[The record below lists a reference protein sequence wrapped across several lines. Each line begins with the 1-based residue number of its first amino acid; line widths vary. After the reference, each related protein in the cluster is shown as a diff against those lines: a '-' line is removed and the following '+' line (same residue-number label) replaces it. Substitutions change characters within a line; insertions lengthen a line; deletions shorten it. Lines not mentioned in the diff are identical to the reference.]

1 MYGVGALGIIGLVL
15 IGVGAAD
22 TLDSVSTSALR
33 SVFNTIQYLSVSL
46 NLSFEWPGPVLD
58 VADWFASFN
67 FGIQIFAPEC
77 ITGFD
82 WTKVFWGGVVGAP
95 VMIFGT
101 IFCALNFA
109 KLQYKLM
116 VRSIR
121 HDKELGYYFKGK
133 FGAMI
138 GHKKTCISWSGDKVL
153 YALHK
158 KYKVLA
164 SFRKFFGLCMT
175 VIYLP
180 VINLCLQAFDCYD
193 VGSTRVL
200 SADAKVDCDSETH
213 VFVQSVAGIVGCVV
227 GIGIP
232 LFVLLRVRHIR
243 VRNKLDDNR
252 VLDAAGAWYE
262 VFRRPATDA
271 LEIVNRKV
279 TKTRR
284 KKKYGYFEA
293 ALARLTGQRMK
304 KTTVYGGGPA
314 DGEEEEEEEEEEKM
328 RRGKDSDGKAVEKT
342 FDAKSFRI
350 KSRETV
356 FEETKKAKTT
366 EMQIKPQ
373 LEKIKTMAKS
383 LERQNL
389 SNGPNAENEVYTIA
403 SLFAVHYM
411 TIELAN
417 KLIVVLLA
425 QQAGGGEISGALML
439 PIYAGN
445 AFLVYF
451 IQPWRRITV
460 SFGPIRVRNVMNR
473 ADVMNFCG
481 QGLVIIIAFA
491 LDGSQAETGTVLVLC
506 LVGML
511 TLLRTFVLFSMIYE
525 KVKQKL
531 KKTEASFNEDPVGAR
546 KAAADQFYA
555 IATSAQLAEV
565 GLFVYKFETDVNR
578 RRAVGR
584 LEECREYLLHRA
596 ERCKERHA
604 NNKRALM
611 MMTKS
616 VSERI
621 ESLQP
626 PPPPKEDMEK
636 LLREAEKPA
645 MHAGDLI
652 EKHSEGEF
660 LVPATRIL
668 HEAIVSFTKSTRRC
682 ENLARVYADCEMI
695 NELYS
700 VSCDIKRFSYDA
712 AQLSL
717 KFGYVEA
724 LKYEERVME
733 VTNKEAVISMRRES
747 FEGFLSALQNIESI
761 SQAHDNDLMEIIELV
776 EHDVP
781 STDRALADACIESL
795 TRNFVNSKVK
805 ATRNLKDNWISWIP
819 YLERAQFSKAVNDT
833 LQKEKQLAAA
843 LKQND
848 KFGAKRI
855 EQTLDVELNAYV
867 ADLEA
872 KIVLLSE
879 FECSDVCNQ
888 VKNAAIRVYTDK
900 IASARN
906 PRNGIR
912 AQAKPGWTDAI
923 GDFFSAFGGNQGQ
936 NKREEYIPESL
947 RE

>member
-101 IFCALNFA
+101 IFCALNLA
-109 KLQYKLM
+109 KLQYKFM

-121 HDKELGYYFKGK
+121 HDKEIGYYFKGR
-133 FGAMI
+133 FGAVI
-138 GHKKTCISWSGDKVL
+138 GHKKNCISWSGDKVL

-158 KYKVLA
+158 KYRVLA
-164 SFRKFFGLCMT
+164 SFRKFFGLCLT

-213 VFVQSVAGIVGCVV
+213 IFIQSVAGVVGCVV

-232 LFVLLRVRHIR
+232 LFVLIR
-243 VRNKLDDNR
+243 VRNIRVCTKLDDNR
-252 VLDAAGAWYE
+252 VLDATGAWYE

-314 DGEEEEEEEEEEKM
+314 DGEEEEEEEEEKM
-328 RRGKDSDGKAVEKT
+328 KRGKDSDGKAVEKT

-383 LERQNL
+383 LERQ
-389 SNGPNAENEVYTIA
+389 SFSDGPNAENEVYTIA

-439 PIYAGN
+439 PIYGGN

-451 IQPWRRITV
+451 IQPWRRIAV
-460 SFGPIRVRNVMNR
+460 SFGPIRV
-473 ADVMNFCG
+473 
-481 QGLVIIIAFA
+481 
-491 LDGSQAETGTVLVLC
+491 GT
-506 LVGML
+506 
-511 TLLRTFVLFSMIYE
+511 
-525 KVKQKL
+525 
-531 KKTEASFNEDPVGAR
+531 
-546 KAAADQFYA
+546 
-555 IATSAQLAEV
+555 
-565 GLFVYKFETDVNR
+565 
-578 RRAVGR
+578 
-584 LEECREYLLHRA
+584 
-596 ERCKERHA
+596 
-604 NNKRALM
+604 
-611 MMTKS
+611 
-616 VSERI
+616 
-621 ESLQP
+621 
-626 PPPPKEDMEK
+626 
-636 LLREAEKPA
+636 
-645 MHAGDLI
+645 
-652 EKHSEGEF
+652 
-660 LVPATRIL
+660 
-668 HEAIVSFTKSTRRC
+668 
-682 ENLARVYADCEMI
+682 
-695 NELYS
+695 
-700 VSCDIKRFSYDA
+700 
-712 AQLSL
+712 
-717 KFGYVEA
+717 
-724 LKYEERVME
+724 
-733 VTNKEAVISMRRES
+733 
-747 FEGFLSALQNIESI
+747 
-761 SQAHDNDLMEIIELV
+761 
-776 EHDVP
+776 
-781 STDRALADACIESL
+781 
-795 TRNFVNSKVK
+795 
-805 ATRNLKDNWISWIP
+805 
-819 YLERAQFSKAVNDT
+819 
-833 LQKEKQLAAA
+833 
-843 LKQND
+843 
-848 KFGAKRI
+848 
-855 EQTLDVELNAYV
+855 
-867 ADLEA
+867 
-872 KIVLLSE
+872 
-879 FECSDVCNQ
+879 
-888 VKNAAIRVYTDK
+888 
-900 IASARN
+900 
-906 PRNGIR
+906 
-912 AQAKPGWTDAI
+912 
-923 GDFFSAFGGNQGQ
+923 
-936 NKREEYIPESL
+936 
-947 RE
+947 